1 MSQTKAKSK
10 QKTKELS
17 LNKNLF
23 LFFDTETT
31 GFPKTKR
38 FQHSQYYPYTELDK
52 YDSSRIVQITWA
64 IYDFKQNQKVLKTFY
79 VKPDGFTIDNSEI
92 HGITT
97 EMANKKGV
105 PIKEVF
111 DALKKDLKNVKF
123 IVAHNLAFDMNVL
136 CSELC
141 RYDYG
146 ALATVLQKKEHV
158 CTGEKTKDILKL
170 PLNSAYNISKYKM
183 PRLGELYDY
192 CFGEEIEGHHDAE
205 VDTIAL
211 AKCFFYLIKK

>member
-1 MSQTKAKSK
+1 MAQTKVKSK
-10 QKTKELS
+10 SKTLS
-17 LNKNLF
+17 LHKNLF

-38 FQHSQYYPYTELDK
+38 FQLNQYYPYTELDK

-97 EMANKKGV
+97 KMAKKKGV
-105 PIKEVF
+105 PIKKVF
-111 DALKKDLKNVKF
+111 DTLKKDLKNVKF
-123 IVAHNLAFDMNVL
+123 IVAHNLVFDMNVL
-136 CSELC
+136 CSELS
-141 RYDYG
+141 RYGYDD
-146 ALATVLQKKEHV
+146 LAIVLQKKEHV

-170 PLNSAYNISKYKM
+170 PLNAAYNISKYKM
-183 PRLGELYDY
+183 PKLSEMYDY
-192 CFGEEIEGHHDAE
+192 CFGEEIEGHDNAE

-211 AKCFFYLIKK
+211 AKCFFYLVNKK

>member
-1 MSQTKAKSK
+1 MVEKSK
-10 QKTKELS
+10 TKKLS
-17 LNKNLF
+17 MNKNLF
-23 LFFDTETT
+23 FFFDTETT

-38 FQHSQYYPYTELDK
+38 YQYNQYYPYTELDK

-64 IYDFKQNQKVLKTFY
+64 IYNYNEDQKIMRTFY

-97 EMANKKGV
+97 DMATKKGV

-123 IVAHNLAFDMNVL
+123 LVAHNLCFDLNVL

-141 RYDYG
+141 RYGYTN
-146 ALATVLQKKEHV
+146 LASSLQKKKHV
-158 CTGEKTKDILKL
+158 CTGEKTKNILKL
-170 PLNSAYNISKYKM
+170 PLNSAYNIDKYKM
-183 PRLGELYDY
+183 PKLNELYEY
-192 CFGEEIEGHHDAE
+192 CFGKELEGHHDAE
-205 VDTIAL
+205 NDTNAL
-211 AKCFFYLIKK
+211 AKCFFHLIKS